1 MTPRN
6 ILAIK
11 LRYLGDVLLAT
22 PTLQALKAAFPA
34 ARLTVLVN
42 RGTDDILRANSDVDE
57 IIALDRGSIVQQ
69 GRFVWEIRRRRFDT
83 VVDLTDGDRAA
94 FLTWTSGAG
103 VRIGFNAED
112 RWTGRCY
119 TTVVRGK
126 PGAHRIDRDLAVLA
140 PLGVAAGERLP
151 RLWLTAEDDA
161 RAQRLVEQLDIP
173 RDRPWVVIQPGARYW
188 FKAWPVERFAELADR
203 LNDTLGCQVLV
214 GGSPQ
219 EESLTQSVVGL
230 AKSRLLSI
238 AGRSD
243 VRTLAALLKRSALFV
258 GNDTGAMHIAAAV
271 GTPVVGLFGPSNP
284 AEWGPRGSRADVI
297 YKGLDCRICF
307 HPTCRR
313 GEENCMKL
321 IGVQEVFEAAAR
333 LVGQGRPER
342 QAHYKGVLE

>member
-1 MTPRN
+1 MIPRN

-22 PTLQALKAAFPA
+22 PTLHALKSAYPG

-42 RGTDDILRANSDVDE
+42 RGTEDILRGNPQVDE
-57 IIALDRGSIVQQ
+57 ILPLDRGSIFQQ
-69 GRFVWEIRRRRFDT
+69 CRFTSEIRRRRFDT

-94 FLTWTSGAG
+94 FLTWISGAS
-103 VRIGFNAED
+103 VRIGFNAEQ

-119 TTVVRGK
+119 TTVVTGP
-126 PGAHRIDRDLAVLA
+126 PGAHRIERDLAALA
-140 PLGVAAGERLP
+140 PLRLKAQVRVP
-151 RLWLTAEDDA
+151 RIWLGPEDDA
-161 RAQRLVEQLDIP
+161 RADQLVAQLGIA
-173 RDRPWVVIQPGARYW
+173 RDRSWIMIQPGARYW
-188 FKAWPVERFAELADR
+188 FKAWPPERFAEVADGLHDR
-203 LNDTLGCQVLV
+203 FGCQVLV
-214 GGSPQ
+214 GGNPQ
-219 EESLTQSVVGL
+219 EAALAQTVVDH
-230 AKSRLLSI
+230 AKSRPLNI

-284 AEWGPRGSRADVI
+284 AEWGPRGDRAETI

-321 IGVQEVFEAAAR
+321 ITVEEVMEAAVR
-333 LVGQGRPER
+333 QIRQGPSDRAGE
-342 QAHYKGVLE
+342 GG

>member
-22 PTLQALKAAFPA
+22 PTLHALKTAFPG
-34 ARLTVLVN
+34 ARLSVLVN
-42 RGTDDILRANSDVDE
+42 RGTEDILRANPHVDE
-57 IIALDRGSIVQQ
+57 IITLDRGSIVQQ
-69 GRFVWEIRRRRFDT
+69 SRFVLAIRRRRFDT

-94 FLTWTSGAG
+94 VLTWSSGAA
-103 VRIGFNAED
+103 VRIGFNAEQ

-119 TTVVRGK
+119 TTVVSVTAGS
-126 PGAHRIDRDLAVLA
+126 HRIERDLAALD
-140 PLGVAAGERLP
+140 PLGVAARERVP
-151 RLWLTAEDDA
+151 RIWLTPEDDA
-161 RAQRLVEQLDIP
+161 KVEQLIGEVGIP
-173 RDRPWVVIQPGARYW
+173 RDRRWVVLQPGARYW

-203 LNDTLGCQVLV
+203 LHDRFGFHVLV

-284 AEWGPRGSRADVI
+284 SEWGPRGGAADVI

-333 LVGQGRPER
+333 LLGQGRPDR
-342 QAHYKGVLE
+342 HPRYKGELE

>member
-22 PTLQALKAAFPA
+22 PTLHALKTAYPA
-34 ARLTVLVN
+34 ARLSVLVN
-42 RGTDDILRANSDVDE
+42 RGTEAVLRANPDVDE
-57 IIALDRGSIVQQ
+57 IILIDRGSIVQQ
-69 GRFVWEIRRRRFDT
+69 TRFVWEIRRRRFDT

-94 FLTWTSGAG
+94 FLTWISGAS
-103 VRIGFNAED
+103 VRIGFNAEE

-119 TTVVRGK
+119 TTVVRPDAGV
-126 PGAHRIDRDLAVLA
+126 HRIERDMAAVL
-140 PLGVAAGERLP
+140 PLDAAIPNGVP
-151 RLWLTAEDDA
+151 RLRLTPEEHAAAEELA
-161 RAQRLVEQLDIP
+161 AQLGFSK
-173 RDRPWVVIQPGARYW
+173 DRPWVMIQPGARYW
-188 FKAWPVERFAELADR
+188 FKAWPPERFAELADR
-203 LNDTLGCQVLV
+203 LNDRFGCQIVV
-214 GGSPQ
+214 GGSPE
-219 EESLTQSVVGL
+219 EESLTQSVVRQ

-284 AEWGPRGSRADVI
+284 REWGPRGSVTEII
-297 YKGLDCRICF
+297 YKGVDCRVCF

-321 IGVQEVFEAAAR
+321 ITIEEVMAACQRLFHAR
-333 LVGQGRPER
+333 AR
-342 QAHYKGVLE
+342 